1 MVGVVDVF
9 EKPDFH
15 FSHGG
20 SLTGSFFILDIKAVS
35 VDGVF
40 GGKNYFNN
48 KLTNVFVSDGDMIK
62 EDRGGFKREIVVGDK
77 MNNFLS
83 KSPVFDGI
91 WASEFHKWNL
101 LTKTM
106 LAG

>member
-9 EKPDFH
+9 KESDFH

-20 SLTGSFFILDIKAVS
+20 SSTGTFFVLDVEAVS
-35 VDGVF
+35 VNGVF
-40 GGKNYFNN
+40 GGKDYFNN
-48 KLTNVFVSDGDMIK
+48 ELPNVFVSDGYMIE
-62 EDRGGFKREIVVGDK
+62 EDGGGFKREIVVGDK

-91 WASEFHKWNL
+91 WA
-101 LTKTM
+101 
-106 LAG
+106 

>member
-1 MVGVVDVF
+1 MEFVDQYNVGVVGVVNML

-20 SLTGSFFILDIKAVS
+20 SPTGSFFVLDIKAVS

-48 KLTNVFVSDGDMIK
+48 ELPDVFVSDGDMIK
-62 EDRGGFKREIVVGDK
+62 EDRGGFKREIIVGDK
-77 MNNFLS
+77 MDNFLS
-83 KSPVFDGI
+83 KFPVF
-91 WASEFHKWNL
+91 SSV
-101 LTKTM
+101 
-106 LAG
+106 